1 MSEMEE
7 RVARA
12 IKIKLLRQIYEE
24 LHKRVRPTA
33 IETWQA
39 MIDVAIAE
47 KEMVTK

>member
-12 IKIKLLRQIYEE
+12 LKIKLLRKIYEE
-24 LHKRVRPTA
+24 LHKRARPTD

-47 KEMVTK
+47 KETLTK